1 MNVRARGGRRG
12 AQSAANRNH
21 MSSLSIDNYEMQKK
35 KSEKP
40 ILFPLYTFFLA
51 ATKRC
56 YLYCQSKETR
66 DVVSMQ
72 RVVLDGTRCSYKDPY
87 NVCVRGE
94 CEVRRVSVSRSVSQ
108 SDLS

>member
-1 MNVRARGGRRG
+1 MAK
-12 AQSAANRNH
+12 
-21 MSSLSIDNYEMQKK
+21 IIIKK
-35 KSEKP
+35 V
-40 ILFPLYTFFLA
+40 FFFFFA

-72 RVVLDGTRCSYKDPY
+72 RLVLDGTRCSYKDPY

-94 CEVRRVSVSRSVSQ
+94 CEVRRVPVGWPVRQSGSQ
-108 SDLS
+108 TCGKLLLPSLPFPL